1 MKVPNPAKLPSPRMA
16 GASGSPRSF
25 NNNIFF
31 KKKSILSLIFN
42 LLIKVNMLKL
52 TKAKCR
58 KRQERSMI
66 QIIAC
71 IMGLLVIRLKI
82 IIESLDTAF
91 GESKYY

>member
-1 MKVPNPAKLPSPRMA
+1 
-16 GASGSPRSF
+16 
-25 NNNIFF
+25 
-31 KKKSILSLIFN
+31 
-42 LLIKVNMLKL
+42 MLKL